1 MSFLKKLFMSDTE
14 TIKYQI
20 CDCYGDKAT
29 PIDWNKLP
37 DDIMN
42 RLLTDKKEFAY
53 NRKSYSLERQV
64 NEKTVVY
71 FRKVS
76 KFKKDITEYR
86 EGNIIFGI

>member
-1 MSFLKKLFMSDTE
+1 
-14 TIKYQI
+14 
-20 CDCYGDKAT
+20 
-29 PIDWNKLP
+29 
-37 DDIMN
+37 MN

-53 NRKSYSLERQV
+53 NRKSYSLERQI